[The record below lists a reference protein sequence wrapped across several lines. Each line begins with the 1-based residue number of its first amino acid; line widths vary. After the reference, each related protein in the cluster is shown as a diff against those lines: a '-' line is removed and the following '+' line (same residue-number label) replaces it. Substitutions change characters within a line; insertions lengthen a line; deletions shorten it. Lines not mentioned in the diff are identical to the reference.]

1 MSVGDQI
8 RRNEK
13 IDKMESEIM
22 YRLLE
27 KKESIEEIRTRI
39 KSLNLANEQRKHILS
54 FIEDLEKWR
63 SARNDRGRC

>member
-8 RRNEK
+8 WRNELINK
-13 IDKMESEIM
+13 IESEIM

-63 SARNDRGRC
+63 RARNDRGRC

>member
-8 RRNEK
+8 WRNELINK
-13 IDKMESEIM
+13 IESEIM

-63 SARNDRGRC
+63 RARDDRGRC

>member
-13 IDKMESEIM
+13 INKIESEIM

-63 SARNDRGRC
+63 RARNDRGRC

>member
-13 IDKMESEIM
+13 INKIESEIM

-39 KSLNLANEQRKHILS
+39 KSLNLAAEQRKHILS

-63 SARNDRGRC
+63 CARNDRGRC